1 MGQRQAG
8 KEVPGWGTQNPLRVH
23 PLWGTGRPQNA
34 GLRQQ
39 MLLGERKGMEG
50 RRRVLGIGRGKEGVL
65 PRPQSRG
72 KSRGREGRE
81 APERQG
87 QATVTL
93 SDSEHPG
100 GSPESSGQREH
111 LRGRQVVRKPAGR
124 GDVPS
129 LKTDGAG
136 SQERGLRPA
145 HGLEGPPA
153 QSFEYAH
160 GARVVHL
167 GTQALAGAAPP
178 GPHQSP
184 LNGDLDLS

>member
-1 MGQRQAG
+1 
-8 KEVPGWGTQNPLRVH
+8 
-23 PLWGTGRPQNA
+23 
-34 GLRQQ
+34 

-50 RRRVLGIGRGKEGVL
+50 RRRVLGIGRGKGGVL
-65 PRPQSRG
+65 PRPQSIG
-72 KSRGREGRE
+72 ESRGRKEGKPQSGKAGPQR
-81 APERQG
+81 PFGLR
-87 QATVTL
+87 TPRWL
-93 SDSEHPG
+93 PG
-100 GSPESSGQREH
+100 KLRPAEH

-145 HGLEGPPA
+145 RGLEGPPA

-167 GTQALAGAAPP
+167 GTQALGGAAPP